1 MKIVVNRCYGGFS
14 ISKAAAEY
22 MAKLGDPVAIAEINE
37 WRRDKYLMDAYLSTG
52 AWPNDITP
60 AEKKQLQ
67 FTVKYRKE
75 PSFYGYGYAE
85 GANGYERTS
94 PALIKAVEDLGAAA
108 SGEAA
113 KLEVVEIPDNVE
125 WEIDEYDGIE
135 SIHEKHRSW

>member
-37 WRRDKYLMDAYLSTG
+37 WRRDKY
-52 AWPNDITP
+52 P